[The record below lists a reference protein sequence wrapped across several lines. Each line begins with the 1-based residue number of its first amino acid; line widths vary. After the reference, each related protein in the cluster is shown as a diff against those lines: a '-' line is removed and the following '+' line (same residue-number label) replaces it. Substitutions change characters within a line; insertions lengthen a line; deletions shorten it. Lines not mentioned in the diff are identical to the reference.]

1 MLIKKQLIMEFTEIE
16 TNSRKR
22 SFNEQRHDP
31 SSTKYRRTYDSLCL
45 SIQSS
50 CIFLDFN
57 QSYDNVCF
65 QCTETTDQYRPGM
78 PYKLLHYPMR
88 SSVEIIFSII
98 DLDFLQET
106 HVGLNGCTGQHY
118 HGLIDIFVN
127 NIPVLTDFAG
137 LSNDMAFREQSFT
150 IPKHICVHGENK
162 VKVQLSN
169 NSPGIFWL
177 SDARIT
183 GIYHVH

>member
-1 MLIKKQLIMEFTEIE
+1 
-16 TNSRKR
+16 
-22 SFNEQRHDP
+22 
-31 SSTKYRRTYDSLCL
+31 
-45 SIQSS
+45 
-50 CIFLDFN
+50 
-57 QSYDNVCF
+57 
-65 QCTETTDQYRPGM
+65 
-78 PYKLLHYPMR
+78 MR

-98 DLDFLQET
+98 DLDFLQEI

-118 HGLIDIFVN
+118 HGLIDILVN

-137 LSNDMAFREQSFT
+137 LSNDMAFREKSFT
-150 IPKHICVHGENK
+150 IPKPICVHGENK